1 VKDRLAH
8 LPAEK
13 DKLISRASQKK
24 ILDEK
29 MLVYGSVSQN
39 YYQGVLH
46 LDTNTP
52 GSATTQSWTGTDQS
66 MLVSSLD
73 ITGRKR
79 TDATDTRLVL
89 RDTDNANF
97 MRGKSNDN
105 HLNAAYVEQSAR
117 DHTYQYRVG
126 RQMGLGGG
134 VLGRFDGVLL
144 GYGLDNIL
152 RVNGVIGTPVDF
164 YNTSAERKNFAGI
177 SVDLTR
183 LPEQWS
189 GSGYLIQ
196 QRVGKVVDRQAI
208 GIETHYFDVQRNYSG
223 LIDYDTLFKAV
234 NIATLQGN
242 WTMATGGNYNLL
254 VDHRKSPSLQ
264 ITNALPGESQQSI
277 SALIQSG
284 VPTNTLRTEAKTL
297 TATSNLFMIGMTQ
310 PYSARWRMGGD
321 FRLLNTSGIGAVGI
335 LPAAPGTGNMY
346 IYSVQAIGNN
356 LILENDLGMMS
367 ASYINA
373 QPYKG
378 QSLSYIQTETL
389 RQRWRLD
396 VSLQLYNQND
406 NIGVHHTRVTPS
418 FKLNYHLNDSVSFE
432 GEGGIENSH
441 TSSATQ
447 NEKSQRQYFYV
458 GYRWDFR

>member
-1 VKDRLAH
+1 
-8 LPAEK
+8 
-13 DKLISRASQKK
+13 
-24 ILDEK
+24 
-29 MLVYGSVSQN
+29 
-39 YYQGVLH
+39 
-46 LDTNTP
+46 
-52 GSATTQSWTGTDQS
+52 
-66 MLVSSLD
+66 
-73 ITGRKR
+73 
-79 TDATDTRLVL
+79 
-89 RDTDNANF
+89 
-97 MRGKSNDN
+97 
-105 HLNAAYVEQSAR
+105 
-117 DHTYQYRVG
+117 
-126 RQMGLGGG
+126 
-134 VLGRFDGVLL
+134 
-144 GYGLDNIL
+144 
-152 RVNGVIGTPVDF
+152 
-164 YNTSAERKNFAGI
+164 
-177 SVDLTR
+177 
-183 LPEQWS
+183 
-189 GSGYLIQ
+189 
-196 QRVGKVVDRQAI
+196 
-208 GIETHYFDVQRNYSG
+208 
-223 LIDYDTLFKAV
+223 
-234 NIATLQGN
+234 
-242 WTMATGGNYNLL
+242 
-254 VDHRKSPSLQ
+254 
-264 ITNALPGESQQSI
+264 
-277 SALIQSG
+277 
-284 VPTNTLRTEAKTL
+284 
-297 TATSNLFMIGMTQ
+297 MIGMTQ
-310 PYSARWRMGGD
+310 PYTARWRMGGD